1 MNLDGPT
8 VPAESDIKLFE
19 SFFEHAVVPLG
30 NEFAVLSF
38 LTICRICSLPVFVAF
53 ARLMKAHLVSP
64 IF

>member
-1 MNLDGPT
+1 
-8 VPAESDIKLFE
+8 
-19 SFFEHAVVPLG
+19 LG